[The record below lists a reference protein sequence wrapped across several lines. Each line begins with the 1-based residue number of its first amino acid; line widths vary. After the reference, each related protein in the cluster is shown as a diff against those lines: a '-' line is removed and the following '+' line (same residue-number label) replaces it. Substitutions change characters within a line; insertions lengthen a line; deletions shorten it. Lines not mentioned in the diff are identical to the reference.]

1 MSDSHTLPQRFK
13 LSKLD
18 SSDAL
23 GAQNGQ
29 EVIKEANNKLQTME
43 KAFETILRCIGEDPE
58 RPGLVKTPTRAAK
71 AFMYF
76 TKAMRRP
83 LMVTKAICL
92 PGGVSNPGYYH
103 NAIVS
108 KV

>member
-1 MSDSHTLPQRFK
+1 MSKRESDSHTLPQRFK

-29 EVIKEANNKLQTME
+29 DAIKEANDKLQTME

-76 TKAMRRP
+76 TKGYEETTEGNYGR
-83 LMVTKAICL
+83 VT
-92 PGGVSNPGYYH
+92 
-103 NAIVS
+103 
-108 KV
+108 

>member
-29 EVIKEANNKLQTME
+29 DAIKEANDKLQTME

-76 TKAMRRP
+76 TKGYEETTDGNYGRITRP
-83 LMVTKAICL
+83 
-92 PGGVSNPGYYH
+92 
-103 NAIVS
+103 
-108 KV
+108 